1 MTLKLHAN
9 FLYKDRKDTYSRK
22 MAKGKLLKCKYNE
35 GKVHKLNLVKCLSTI
50 SLFGAKK
57 HFGTQYV
64 YEHWTNLS
72 FAWNHGEFLSYLHF
86 VNRSKCLYI
95 YIQRNKLFHYFFG
108 YFVVFVCWTVQML
121 MLLPVRKDLFGSETM
136 HKGRF
141 MQIFYCFM
149 IYWNIFKCLS

>member
-95 YIQRNKLFHYFFG
+95 YTTKQTISLFFRLLCCICMLNSSNAHVVACTQRSIWVGNDAQRAIYANFLLFYDILKYF
-108 YFVVFVCWTVQML
+108 
-121 MLLPVRKDLFGSETM
+121 
-136 HKGRF
+136 
-141 MQIFYCFM
+141 
-149 IYWNIFKCLS
+149 